1 MTSPQVEQADERE
14 AIARMRILD
23 AAMGLLA
30 RYGRRDKL
38 SMREVGEAAGVSR
51 QTVYRYFPTK
61 ADLVDGLNG
70 HELRRFEH
78 ALRAVVAGPDIGDDY
93 LMLVLR
99 FVSSYEQGHPYL
111 KLLLETE
118 PRFMI
123 EWIRNTIPTY
133 VRLMTEVLEPV
144 LSTGERAGK
153 RGGSGSNAAAIAEVV
168 IYYSLGV
175 FVFEH
180 KRDPER
186 LLNILVD
193 LVMTWRDAA
202 GRVRL

>member
-1 MTSPQVEQADERE
+1 MTSPQVEQVEERE
-14 AIARMRILD
+14 AVARMRILD

-78 ALRAVVAGPDIGDDY
+78 ALRAVVAGPDVGDDY
-93 LMLVLR
+93 LMRVLR
-99 FVSSYEQGHPYL
+99 FVSCYEQDHPYL

-144 LSTGERAGK
+144 LSTDERTGK
-153 RGGSGSNAAAIAEVV
+153 RNGGSNASAIAELV

-175 FVFEH
+175 FVFEN
-180 KRDPER
+180 KRDPDR
-186 LLNILVD
+186 LLKILVD
-193 LVMTWRDAA
+193 LVMTWRDTA